1 MKLSRRN
8 LLTGAAV
15 LAGSSAAQAAKLLVP
30 PAKKGAA
37 AVPAAPAANAPVAA
51 SAPQPFAPSAQ
62 PAPAAEPFR
71 VKMDQWR
78 DLDYKYQKRQMAYAS
93 DKPPGTIVV
102 DPHDCFLY
110 YILGGG
116 QAIRYGVSV
125 GKSAKAWTGEVVIEK
140 MAVWPIWVPAPYH
153 LEEIP
158 SLVKWIHGMPG
169 GPDNPLGARAM
180 YLFANGQDTQ
190 YRIHGTNEPSSI
202 GHAMS
207 SGCIRMLN
215 EYVADLFDRTTVGTH
230 VRVLAS
236 QQNTA
241 SFFQ

>member
-15 LAGSSAAQAAKLLVP
+15 LAGSSVAEAAKLLVP

-37 AVPAAPAANAPVAA
+37 AAAAPAAPAANAPVAA

-62 PAPAAEPFR
+62 PSPAAEPFR

-125 GKSAKAWTGEVVIEK
+125 GKSAKAWTGEVVIQK

-180 YLFANGQDTQ
+180 YLYQGQVDTVN
-190 YRIHGTNEPSSI
+190 RIHGGAQLEWI
-202 GHAMS
+202 GGHKTA
-207 SGCIRMLN
+207 GCIGMLN
-215 EYVADLFDRTTVGTH
+215 CDVIDLYNRARLGTK
-230 VRVLAS
+230 VVMLES
-236 QQNTA
+236 KGI
-241 SFFQ
+241 FG

>member
-1 MKLSRRN
+1 MLISRRS
-8 LLTGAAV
+8 LMAGAAM
-15 LAGSSAAQAAKLLVP
+15 LAGASAAQASKVLVP
-30 PAKKGAA
+30 AAKGKTTAA
-37 AVPAAPAANAPVAA
+37 AAPAAPQTSAPVAA

-62 PAPAAEPFR
+62 PAPAAEPFK

-78 DLDYKYQKRQMAYAS
+78 DLPFPYQRKQMAYAS
-93 DKPPGTIVV
+93 NRPPGSIEV
-102 DPHDCFLY
+102 DPKGCYLY

-125 GKSAKAWTGEVVIEK
+125 GKSAKAWTGEVVIQK

-180 YLFANGQDTQ
+180 YLYQGQVDTVN
-190 YRIHGTNEPSSI
+190 RIHGGAQLEWI
-202 GHAMS
+202 GSHKTA
-207 SGCIRMLN
+207 GCIGMLN
-215 EYVADLFDRTTVGTH
+215 CDVIDLYNRAKLGTK
-230 VRVLAS
+230 VVMLES
-236 QQNTA
+236 KGM
-241 SFFQ
+241 FG